1 MNCSLIRLIQRAF
14 IFKMMILYRIISI
27 GSVQLGTFSQQN
39 KSYPELIF
47 FFGACSVCVHMSLH
61 IKTHS
66 LLISSWE
73 LIEYGNG
80 LNTRMTKATAYLPL
94 YRCEVFLYN
103 LLTVIALLL
112 LFILIAPICECINLW
127 ASKVVKRIKIYN
139 MMKMNAHI
147 LLILFLTQ
155 QRVVMGIRKIN

>member
-1 MNCSLIRLIQRAF
+1 MRSFSKWWYFIVSFQSDLFNWALFPNKTNLILNI
-14 IFKMMILYRIISI
+14 
-27 GSVQLGTFSQQN
+27 
-39 KSYPELIF
+39 

-112 LFILIAPICECINLW
+112 LFILIALICECINLW